1 MRGIRCPLHSQSEAI
16 AAQQLNGA
24 MGQGTERNAC
34 PVADAKAELYLKQR
48 RRLTTSK
55 AMMWISPNKFL
66 VPCGSVDLLFVPGFI
81 SNIETLW
88 HSPPQCGAVEIL
100 D

>member
-1 MRGIRCPLHSQSEAI
+1 MARWAR
-16 AAQQLNGA
+16 AQNGTPA
-24 MGQGTERNAC
+24 

-88 HSPPQCGAVEIL
+88 HSPPQREAVEIL